1 MDKFGELLN
10 VLKENKLD
18 KTYNRIMT
26 DLADIKSAL
35 SVVNEEVNDSILVL
49 LTESKYVEVG
59 KLSTIP
65 NICSAFYE
73 DFNKV
78 VKIENSAF
86 LEEQIDIV
94 DKEEKADIVDK
105 EEVMA
110 VCSGISI
117 ATKLSENVVDENS
130 GKEDILEYSGIITS
144 RKGLKKG
151 AQVMHK
157 IYGLGKVVSLE
168 DTQNGN
174 GKVLRVM
181 FDSCGEKPFSCTSE
195 ILSKYFDIE
204 YTEDDA
210 NEENINLS
218 HKGKSYNLYTSF
230 NYFIGKKPYKIKIF
244 DRNFYAKSWSEAA
257 VVLFRYIYD
266 ENKEAFCKFREVIEN
281 KGFSVNSD
289 ELRRPLLVRGDIY
302 YEANRSAI
310 DTLTIMSSIAD
321 QYGNII
327 NKPMRKNV
335 ELFIKE
341 E

>member
-1 MDKFGELLN
+1 
-10 VLKENKLD
+10 
-18 KTYNRIMT
+18 
-26 DLADIKSAL
+26 
-35 SVVNEEVNDSILVL
+35 
-49 LTESKYVEVG
+49 
-59 KLSTIP
+59 
-65 NICSAFYE
+65 
-73 DFNKV
+73 
-78 VKIENSAF
+78 
-86 LEEQIDIV
+86 
-94 DKEEKADIVDK
+94 
-105 EEVMA
+105 
-110 VCSGISI
+110 
-117 ATKLSENVVDENS
+117 
-130 GKEDILEYSGIITS
+130 
-144 RKGLKKG
+144 
-151 AQVMHK
+151 MHK

-195 ILSKYFDIE
+195 ILSKYFDIA

-218 HKGKSYNLYTSF
+218 HKGKNYNLYTSF
-230 NYFIGKKPYKIKIF
+230 NFFIGKKPYKIKIF

-281 KGFSVNSD
+281 KGFSVNSA
-289 ELRRPLLVRGDIY
+289 ELRRPLLVRDDIY

>member
-1 MDKFGELLN
+1 MDKLGELLN

-35 SVVNEEVNDSILVL
+35 SVVNDEVNDSILVL
-49 LTESKYVEVG
+49 LTEGKYEEVG

-78 VKIENSAF
+78 VKIENSEF
-86 LEEQIDIV
+86 LEEKIDIE
-94 DKEEKADIVDK
+94 DKEET
-105 EEVMA
+105 MA
-110 VCSGISI
+110 VCSDISI

-310 DTLTIMSSIAD
+310 DTLTIMSSIAE

-327 NKPMRKNV
+327 NKPMRKDV
-335 ELFIKE
+335 ELFIKDE
-341 E
+341 